1 MADISHKTLGYAEA
15 HVFHFAE
22 YANAA
27 ARTGAAGLATADLKK
42 IALQTDDNTFW
53 MLTGIGPPLVWV
65 QVMGT
70 FYSQAEVQALITKAI
85 PVGSVEMCMLTT
97 APTGWLFLNGET
109 MGDATSGGDNAS
121 ADYATL
127 FALLKT
133 TEVWGDHDTVTL
145 PDMTD
150 SFPMGAAASLGA
162 TGGAATEALADH
174 THTTP
179 SHTLITAEIPSH
191 EHTLRDLGY
200 IALTYNSLVAEGAL
214 EGYIDKDHG
223 SATSFDSGATG
234 GGTGHEHGDT
244 GSDGS
249 ATLDIIPPYVKM
261 NYMIRYAAY

>member
-15 HVFHFAE
+15 HVFHFDE

-42 IALQTDDNTFW
+42 IALQTDDDTFW
-53 MLTGIGPPLVWV
+53 MLKAIGPPLVWV

-150 SFPMGAAASLGA
+150 SFPLGAAASLGA
-162 TGGAATEALADH
+162 TGGAATKDISHTHAAH
-174 THTTP
+174 THTGP
-179 SHTLITAEIPSH
+179 SHTHTIPITGYGGSNAGGLVSGAMQADNAGNIWHATTQPESAAEGTGATAEDTPAS
-191 EHTLRDLGY
+191 
-200 IALTYNSLVAEGAL
+200 A
-214 EGYIDKDHG
+214 G
-223 SATSFDSGATG
+223 SAAQ
-234 GGTGHEHGDT
+234 
-244 GSDGS
+244 
-249 ATLDIIPPYVKM
+249 DIIPPYVKM